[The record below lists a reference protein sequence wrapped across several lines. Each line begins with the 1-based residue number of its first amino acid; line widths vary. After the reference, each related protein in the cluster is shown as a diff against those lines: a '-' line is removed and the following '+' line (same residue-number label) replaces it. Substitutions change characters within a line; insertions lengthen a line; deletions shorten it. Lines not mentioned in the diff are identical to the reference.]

1 MCVCLSLCD
10 ISLYSTAILIIFVN
24 SNYHTMTKS
33 TFLFVYIILILGSMV
48 NEIQGQNAI
57 CQKFLSETDC
67 GAGSCTAL
75 CLQLWKGIGK
85 CIKTDDHKL
94 LCLCKYECIV

>member
-1 MCVCLSLCD
+1 
-10 ISLYSTAILIIFVN
+10 
-24 SNYHTMTKS
+24 
-33 TFLFVYIILILGSMV
+33 V

>member
-1 MCVCLSLCD
+1 
-10 ISLYSTAILIIFVN
+10 
-24 SNYHTMTKS
+24 MTKS

-85 CIKTDDHKL
+85 CSRRGKKGELEL
-94 LCLCKYECIV
+94 LIGMEKSVDGSLLGWD